1 MTRRDL
7 RGASVR
13 CTPLRRQSATLL
25 VVAAV
30 LVCGTRPARAQVSM
44 SVMPI
49 RAELAVQ
56 PGETKTQLI
65 QVENPSEQPLRL
77 SIAVAD
83 WSIDASGTPLFVK
96 RGSLPEFSMSAWIE
110 VNPTQFEVP
119 PGSIQT
125 VRYTVTVPPG
135 IPAGSYRTVMLV
147 ESLPDFDRAS
157 LVRVAQLS
165 ARIGVIVYNRIG
177 DVEPE
182 VEVVAQEMF
191 DDPES
196 PGAQKLRLRFR
207 NPGVMH
213 YRVNG
218 ESRIVDATGS
228 VLQQLRVPD
237 TVVLPRSERDIIV
250 ELERAVSHPY
260 FTIVSQL
267 DVGLPDLLE
276 VETRIG
282 APPIP

>member
-1 MTRRDL
+1 MTRDPC
-7 RGASVR
+7 GPSVL
-13 CTPLRRQSATLL
+13 CTPLWRQSATLL
-25 VVAAV
+25 IVAGV
-30 LVCGTRPARAQVSM
+30 LVCGTRPAHAQVSM

-56 PGETKTQLI
+56 PGEMETQLI
-65 QVENPSEQPLRL
+65 Q
-77 SIAVAD
+77 
-83 WSIDASGTPLFVK
+83 
-96 RGSLPEFSMSAWIE
+96 
-110 VNPTQFEVP
+110 
-119 PGSIQT
+119 
-125 VRYTVTVPPG
+125 
-135 IPAGSYRTVMLV
+135 
-147 ESLPDFDRAS
+147 
-157 LVRVAQLS
+157 
-165 ARIGVIVYNRIG
+165 
-177 DVEPE
+177 
-182 VEVVAQEMF
+182 VVAQEMF

-196 PGAQKLRLRFR
+196 PGTRKLRLRLR